1 MVRSTKFTER
11 LYAEIPLP
19 VWYAAVGLP
28 IANSDGCVRRA
39 AEKRMKALVGF
50 DGVAQRLTEHGVE
63 SVDLVIN
70 DCLHSRSLS

>member
-1 MVRSTKFTER
+1 MREK
-11 LYAEIPLP
+11 IPCSVDAV

-28 IANSDGCVRRA
+28 IANSDGCVRRS